1 MELQE
6 FTQRLGEAFEG
17 MEGFALAAWVP
28 DHCGE
33 CGGSGEIYQMR
44 KNNYRGCKRCHR
56 TGLDPE
62 HKMLSH
68 RSPSNRNLAELLGLN
83 HEKMEA
89 ERDAV
94 LKHVQAE
101 ASG

>member
-17 MEGFALAAWVP
+17 MDGFTLAEWVP
-28 DHCGE
+28 DRCGR
-33 CGGSGEIYQMR
+33 CSGSGEIYNMR
-44 KNNYRGCKRCHR
+44 KNNYRTCDRCKR

-62 HKMLSH
+62 VKTLAH
-68 RSPSNRNLAELLGLN
+68 RSPSNKNLAAVFGLDYF
-83 HEKMEA
+83 KMEA

-94 LKHVQAE
+94 LKYVQA
-101 ASG
+101 ST